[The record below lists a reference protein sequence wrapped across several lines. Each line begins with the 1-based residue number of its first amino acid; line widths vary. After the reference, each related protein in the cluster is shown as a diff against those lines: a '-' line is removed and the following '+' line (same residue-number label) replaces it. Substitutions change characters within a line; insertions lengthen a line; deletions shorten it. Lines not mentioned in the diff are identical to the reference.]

1 MHLSTSKS
9 YSQCT
14 YHTSYTT
21 YQAKSY
27 SHAPIYLLHY
37 EAKSYSHAPI
47 IYLLHYDLHVHF
59 ELCYNIVLSTGH
71 ACGCIYT

>member
-1 MHLSTSKS
+1 MHAPIYLLHYEAKS

-47 IYLLHYDLHVHF
+47 YLLHYDLDDSQCS
-59 ELCYNIVLSTGH
+59 L
-71 ACGCIYT
+71 